1 MALNFEGDIVHI
13 KQEQRQ
19 ILLSQDRDNLRKQ
32 LQHGLRERTATQVT
46 FVVAKYERIL
56 LLSGNGKIE
65 SYANQFEL
73 YTLTGERLFSATD
86 KQVYVGADR
95 IAVAGKSLFA
105 NHINKPLNVTVNGS
119 FSFHALII

>member
-1 MALNFEGDIVHI
+1 MKEF
-13 KQEQRQ
+13 
-19 ILLSQDRDNLRKQ
+19 
-32 LQHGLRERTATQVT
+32 
-46 FVVAKYERIL
+46 

-95 IAVAGKSLFA
+95 IAVAGEHLFA
-105 NHINKPLNVTVNGS
+105 NYINKLLNVTVNSS
-119 FSFHALII
+119 FGFHVFNNFKTDPWHDQRL